1 MLADKEGDNLVLSG
15 ETNRKSSK
23 VHGVQRQGWRPLFR
37 LGMAGGLGSNGTA
50 LLARRVSLDL
60 FAPSVKAVGINLM
73 KGTQVIFGTIF
84 EGEEFG
90 SRDMK
95 EMFGWRELEK
105 TERDEAAKQRWI

>member
-1 MLADKEGDNLVLSG
+1 
-15 ETNRKSSK
+15 
-23 VHGVQRQGWRPLFR
+23 
-37 LGMAGGLGSNGTA
+37 
-50 LLARRVSLDL
+50 
-60 FAPSVKAVGINLM
+60 M